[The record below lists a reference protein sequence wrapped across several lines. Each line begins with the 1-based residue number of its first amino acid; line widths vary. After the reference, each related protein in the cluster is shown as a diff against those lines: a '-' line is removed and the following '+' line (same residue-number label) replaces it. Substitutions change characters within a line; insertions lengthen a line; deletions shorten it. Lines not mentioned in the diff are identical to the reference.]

1 MNRFF
6 VTCSTAEKTKEAQQ
20 LAKLLT
26 IPFIQKIDDN
36 RHEKDSFCL
45 SLTPERLELK
55 EVYSKPQHT
64 IYIDFVRGRNEHR
77 RLYGGGKKQPLGR
90 AVGMKKQPYPT
101 VLDATAGLGRDGW
114 VLACLGCQVHLVERS
129 PIVGALLH
137 DALTRAKSCE
147 QLSKITARIKLT
159 IGDSATL
166 IKNGTL
172 ENKAYDVIYLDPMYP
187 PRNKSAQ
194 VKKEMQMLHQVIGNP
209 PDTEP
214 LLEAALEYA
223 KKRVVVKRPG
233 WAPFLNDVKPSLS
246 IEGKKTR
253 FDVYLK

>member
-1 MNRFF
+1 MNRFI
-6 VTCSTAEKTKEAQQ
+6 VTCTSVEQTQSAQQ
-20 LAKLLT
+20 LAESLAL
-26 IPFIQKIDDN
+26 PFTPKANDDDN
-36 RHEKDSFCL
+36 ENTSFFL
-45 SLTPERLELK
+45 SFTPKRLELK
-55 EVYSKPQHT
+55 KANSESESM
-64 IYIDFVRGRNEHR
+64 IYIDFVHGRNEHR

-90 AVGMKKQPYPT
+90 AIGLKKQPYPT

-114 VLACLGCQVHLVERS
+114 VLACLGCQMHLVERS
-129 PIVGALLH
+129 PIIGALLQ
-137 DALTRAKSCE
+137 DALTRAKACE
-147 QLSKITARIKLT
+147 QLSEITARIELT
-159 IGDSATL
+159 IGDAITL
-166 IKNGTL
+166 IKNGEYSGT
-172 ENKAYDVIYLDPMYP
+172 AHDVVYLDPMYP

-194 VKKEMQMLHQVIGNP
+194 VKKEMQMLHQVIGVP

-214 LLEAALEYA
+214 LLDAALEYA

>member
-6 VTCSTAEKTKEAQQ
+6 VTCTTADKTAAAQQ
-20 LAKLLT
+20 LAESLAL
-26 IPFIQKIDDN
+26 PFVSKIS
-36 RHEKDSFCL
+36 DSTHKATSFFL

-55 EVYSKPQHT
+55 EVNSKHQNT
-64 IYIDFVRGRNEHR
+64 IYIDFVSGKSEHR

-90 AVGMKKQPYPT
+90 AVGLKKQPYPT

-129 PIVGALLH
+129 PIIGALLH
-137 DALTRAKSCE
+137 DALTRAQVCE
-147 QLSKITARIKLT
+147 QLSEVTARIKLT
-159 IGDSATL
+159 IGDTTTL
-166 IKNGTL
+166 IKNGML
-172 ENKAYDVIYLDPMYP
+172 ADKAYDVVYLDPMYP

-194 VKKEMQMLHQVIGNP
+194 VKKEMRMLHQVIGNP

-214 LLEAALEYA
+214 LLETALGYA
-223 KKRVVVKRPG
+223 KKRVVVKRPA
-233 WAPFLNDVKPSLS
+233 WAPFLNEFKPSLS